1 MEIRVQID
9 TVFEIMFLLVDYKF
23 NRCFFVTHQYSL
35 ICTLSLMGFIKVIID
50 QERLSQN
57 PSSEKTQRDS
67 FLSSCLYDG
76 ERSLGLSGIIWVFN
90 IILKHFSIYFV
101 FL

>member
-9 TVFEIMFLLVDYKF
+9 TVFEIMLLPVDYKF

-35 ICTLSLMGFIKVIID
+35 ICTLSLIGFIKVND
-50 QERLSQN
+50 QARLSQN
-57 PSSEKTQRDS
+57 PSSEKTQTDS
-67 FLSSCLYDG
+67 LLSSCLYDG

-90 IILKHFSIYFV
+90 IILKHFSVYFV